1 MDMIAKIKNK
11 YPELTRKQKLV
22 ADYMLKNIEKMS
34 FLTLREL
41 SEELEVTEVTILNAC
56 SALGFSSFN
65 ELKYESRKYASLM
78 EKVNLHR
85 DMEYSSIY
93 LPEYELQN
101 QMELLSSII
110 QEESRQMESFVESA
124 DTDLLFKAAELFMQY
139 EKIVLCGRGVSKII
153 ADFLSIRLAGVNIAS
168 TIMDTELNDS
178 LHAALPMFDEKTLV
192 VAISFP
198 DYYFMTNKVAEH
210 AKGEGCKVIAITDS
224 TTSPIIKFA
233 DIALLAPSSTR
244 LFLNTVSVPMALVN
258 VLTSAL
264 DIVAA
269 YHQNNRDDS
278 SKRFNS
284 LFLKP
289 EQSLQ

>member
-1 MDMIAKIKNK
+1 MIAKIKNK
-11 YPELTRKQKLV
+11 YPELTRKQKLI

-41 SEELEVTEVTILNAC
+41 SEELEITEVTILNAC

-85 DMEYSSIY
+85 DMEYSSVYI
-93 LPEYELQN
+93 PEYELQN
-101 QMELLSSII
+101 QKELLKNIML
-110 QEESRQMESFVESA
+110 EESRQMESFVEST
-124 DTDLLFKAAELFMQY
+124 DTDFIFKAAELFIQY
-139 EKIVLCGRGVSKII
+139 EKIVLCGRGISKIV

-168 TIMDTELNDS
+168 TVMDTELNDS

-210 AKGEGCKVIAITDS
+210 AKGEGCKVLAITDS
-224 TTSPIIKFA
+224 MNSPVAGFA
-233 DIALLAPSSTR
+233 DVTLLVPSSTR
-244 LFLNTVSVPMALVN
+244 LFLNTVSIPMALIN

-264 DIVAA
+264 DIVTT
-269 YHQNNRDDS
+269 YHQENRNNG

-284 LFLKP
+284 LFLEN
-289 EQSLQ
+289 EQSW